1 MKSKQRFHKLK
12 IQMGVCKNERPLAM
26 VLCDTELCMNA
37 KRKRVF
43 KIPTLCFPDFQC
55 YVFLFKERATLE
67 TKYSVSKN
75 AGLWLSALIALPRW
89 SSLRASAFGSHN
101 CS

>member
-1 MKSKQRFHKLK
+1 
-12 IQMGVCKNERPLAM
+12 MGVCQNERPLAM

-37 KRKRVF
+37 KRRRVF
-43 KIPTLCFPDFQC
+43 KIPTLCFLGLQC

-75 AGLWLSALIALPRW
+75 AGLWISAPASFLKT
-89 SSLRASAFGSHN
+89 STSVFLRVVLV
-101 CS
+101 